1 MGLHA
6 ICVARVAREPD
17 ALYPDL
23 LFRYRAADRA
33 GADDGLHRRSSCDAY
48 PPSVAGSTV
57 MIEIALLAI
66 ALLVITLTLGVP
78 LPYCFGAAL
87 MTMYFL
93 GDVTMKGMMLWGFQQ
108 LGNPVLLAIPLFVLA
123 GTIMSES
130 GIAASLLRFVNAFI
144 GAISGSGL
152 TGIAAIG
159 PLLIPEMEKR
169 GYPREYATALIANS
183 SILGLLIPPSV
194 TMIVYGWVTDTSILA
209 CFLATL
215 GPGLLIMTAFSV
227 INMVMSRKFDLVL
240 DDKPSFSEL
249 SGEVARRGF
258 HAFPALL
265 MPVIILG
272 GIYGGVMTPT
282 EAAAVAVIY
291 AVPVGFLIY
300 KGLKWSNFLSAGRE
314 AATAVGA
321 IMMMILFSMILSQ
334 MFVYESIPQQ
344 LVEGIFSIT
353 ENKVLLL
360 IMINILLFL
369 VGMVVN
375 DVTAIILI
383 APLLLPLMNAIG
395 VSPVQF
401 AAIMGVNTAMG
412 GVTPPYASILYLGAR
427 IGQVKVTKVI
437 PPAMKLILFGY
448 VPVVFLTSLWPD
460 LSLFLPRLFGYDV
473 AP

>member
-1 MGLHA
+1 
-6 ICVARVAREPD
+6 
-17 ALYPDL
+17 
-23 LFRYRAADRA
+23 
-33 GADDGLHRRSSCDAY
+33 
-48 PPSVAGSTV
+48 
-57 MIEIALLAI
+57 MIEVALLAI
-66 ALLVITLTLGVP
+66 AVLVILLTLGVP
-78 LPYCFGAAL
+78 LPYCFGGAL
-87 MTMYFL
+87 MVMYFV
-93 GDVTMKGMMLWGFQQ
+93 GDVTMKGNMLWGFQQ

-130 GIAASLLRFVNAFI
+130 GIAASLLRFVSAFIGHIRGGLGVVAAVSCAVI

-159 PLLIPEMEKR
+159 PILIPEMEKR

-215 GPGLLIMTAFSV
+215 GPGLLIMVAFSL
-227 INMVMSRKFDLVL
+227 INLWMARKFPLVL
-240 DDKPSFSEL
+240 DDKPTMAEL
-249 SGEVARRGF
+249 AGEATRRGV
-258 HAFPALL
+258 HALPALL
-265 MPVIILG
+265 MPIIILG
-272 GIYGGVMTPT
+272 GIYGGIMTPT
-282 EAAAVAVIY
+282 EAAAVSVIY
-291 AVPVGFLIY
+291 AVPVGFMIY
-300 KGLKWSNFLSAGRE
+300 KGLRWDNFLGAGKE

-334 MFVYESIPQQ
+334 MFVLENVPQQ
-344 LVEGIFSIT
+344 IVGAIFAIT
-353 ENKVLLL
+353 ENKILLL
-360 IMINILLFL
+360 IMINIMLFL

-427 IGQVKVTKVI
+427 IGKVKVTKVI
-437 PPAMKLILFGY
+437 PPAMTLILLGY
-448 VPVVFLTSLWPD
+448 VPVVFLTSFWPE
-460 LSLFLPRLFGYDV
+460 LSLFLPSYFGY
-473 AP
+473 

>member
-1 MGLHA
+1 
-6 ICVARVAREPD
+6 
-17 ALYPDL
+17 
-23 LFRYRAADRA
+23 
-33 GADDGLHRRSSCDAY
+33 
-48 PPSVAGSTV
+48 

-66 ALLVITLTLGVP
+66 AVLVVTLTLGVP
-78 LPYCFGAAL
+78 LPYCFGSAL
-87 MTMYFL
+87 MVMYFV
-93 GDVTMKGMMLWGFQQ
+93 GDVTMKGMVLWGFQQ

-130 GIAASLLRFVNAFI
+130 GIAASLLRFVNAFIGHVRGGLGVVAAVSCAII

-209 CFLATL
+209 CFLATM
-215 GPGLLIMTAFSV
+215 GPGLFIMFNFSV
-227 INMVMSRKFDLVL
+227 VNLWMSRKFNLHL
-240 DDKPSFSEL
+240 DDKPSLGELTSE
-249 SGEVARRGF
+249 VTKRGIN
-258 HAFPALL
+258 AFPAML
-265 MPVIILG
+265 MPVMILG
-272 GIYGGVMTPT
+272 GIYGGIMTPT
-282 EAAAVAVIY
+282 EAAALAVIY
-291 AVPVGFLIY
+291 AIPVGFLIY
-300 KGLKWSNFLSAGRE
+300 KGLRWENFLFAGKE

-321 IMMMILFSMILSQ
+321 IMVMILFSMILGQ
-334 MFVYESIPQQ
+334 MYVYESIPQQ
-344 LVEGIFSIT
+344 LVSAIFGIT
-353 ENKVLLL
+353 ENKVILL
-360 IMINILLFL
+360 ILINILLFL

-383 APLLLPLMNAIG
+383 APLLLPLMQAIG
-395 VSPVQF
+395 VSPIQF

-427 IGQVKVTKVI
+427 IGNVKVTKVI
-437 PPAMKLILFGY
+437 PPAMILIVTGY

-460 LSLFLPRLFGYDV
+460 LSLFLPELFGYITT
-473 AP
+473 P

>member
-1 MGLHA
+1 M
-6 ICVARVAREPD
+6 VEV
-17 ALYPDL
+17 
-23 LFRYRAADRA
+23 
-33 GADDGLHRRSSCDAY
+33 
-48 PPSVAGSTV
+48 T
-57 MIEIALLAI
+57 LLAVGV
-66 ALLVITLTLGVP
+66 LVLFLTLGVP
-78 LPYCFGAAL
+78 LPFCFGGAL
-87 MTMYFL
+87 MVMYFV
-93 GDVTMKGMMLWGFQQ
+93 GDVIMKGNILWGFQQ
-108 LGNPVLLAIPLFVLA
+108 LGNPILLAIPLFVLA

-130 GIAASLLRFVNAFI
+130 GIAASLLRFVNAFIGHVRGGLGVVAAVSCAVI

-215 GPGLLIMTAFSV
+215 GPGLLIMFNFSV
-227 INMVMSRKFDLVL
+227 VNLYMSRKFNLIL
-240 DDKPSFSEL
+240 DEKPTFTEL
-249 SGEVARRGF
+249 TGEVTKRGI

-272 GIYGGVMTPT
+272 GIYGGIMTPT

-291 AVPVGFLIY
+291 AVPVGFFIY
-300 KGLKWSNFLSAGRE
+300 RGLRWDNFLSAGKE

-321 IMMMILFSMILSQ
+321 IMFMILFSMILSQ
-334 MFVYESIPQQ
+334 MLVMESIPQQ
-344 LVEGIFSIT
+344 LVSSIFAIT
-353 ENKVLLL
+353 ENKLVLLIL
-360 IMINILLFL
+360 INLMLFL

-383 APLLLPLMNAIG
+383 APLLLPLMTAIG
-395 VSPVQF
+395 VSPIQF

-427 IGQVKVTKVI
+427 IGNVKVTKVI
-437 PPAMKLILFGY
+437 KPAMILILTGY
-448 VPVVFLTSLWPD
+448 VPVVFLTSFWPD
-460 LSLFLPRLFGYDV
+460 LSLYLPRLFGY
-473 AP
+473 

>member
-1 MGLHA
+1 
-6 ICVARVAREPD
+6 
-17 ALYPDL
+17 
-23 LFRYRAADRA
+23 
-33 GADDGLHRRSSCDAY
+33 
-48 PPSVAGSTV
+48 

-66 ALLVITLTLGVP
+66 AILVVTLTLGVP

-87 MTMYFL
+87 MVMYFI
-93 GDVTMKGMMLWGFQQ
+93 GDVTMKGMVLWGFQQ

-130 GIAASLLRFVNAFI
+130 GIAASLLRFVNAFIGHVRGGLGVVAAVSCAVI

-215 GPGLLIMTAFSV
+215 GPGLLIMTSFSV
-227 INMVMSRKFDLVL
+227 INLWMSRKFNLVL
-240 DDKPSFSEL
+240 DDKPTFSEL
-249 SGEVARRGF
+249 TGEAVKRGI

-265 MPVIILG
+265 MPVMILG
-272 GIYGGVMTPT
+272 GIYGGIMTPT
-282 EAAAVAVIY
+282 EAAALSVIY
-291 AVPVGFLIY
+291 AIPVGFLIY
-300 KGLKWSNFLSAGRE
+300 KGLRWDNFLSAGKE

-321 IMMMILFSMILSQ
+321 IMLMILFSMILGQ

-344 LVEGIFSIT
+344 LVSAIFGIT

-360 IMINILLFL
+360 IFINILLFL

-383 APLLLPLMNAIG
+383 APLLLPLMQAIG
-395 VSPVQF
+395 VSPIQF

-427 IGQVKVTKVI
+427 IGNVKVTKVI
-437 PPAMKLILFGY
+437 PPAMKLIIFGY

-460 LSLFLPRLFGYDV
+460 LSLYLPRLFGYT
-473 AP
+473 P